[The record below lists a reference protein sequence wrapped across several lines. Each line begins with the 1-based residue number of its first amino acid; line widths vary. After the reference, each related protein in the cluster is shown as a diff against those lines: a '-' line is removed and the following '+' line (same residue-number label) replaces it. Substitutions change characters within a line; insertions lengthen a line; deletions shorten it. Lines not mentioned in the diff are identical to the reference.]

1 MSNIRIVVCTLLVCV
16 LSAGGAYAK
25 SARKAA
31 DAGVIEGDG
40 WQRHGPGLWIFSV
53 DKDAAPD
60 HMLKVEGTG
69 QRIFRY
75 ELPRGAVSA
84 RVREV
89 YVSYVLTGGARWM
102 VTAEHDGMPAAK
114 VLGEA
119 KVDVKEEDL
128 TILTKRPPLF
138 RMHKLG
144 RPLVSGPFWI
154 LHAAPADPSSKAAA
168 VAAVQFVDTD
178 RVWHRSEVGVAGS
191 KTKHM
196 PLVRVVLED
205 VRGAP

>member
-1 MSNIRIVVCTLLVCV
+1 MNIVRIGVCLPLLGV
-16 LSAGGAYAK
+16 LPVGEAHAK
-25 SARKAA
+25 SSRKAA
-31 DAGVIEGDG
+31 DVGVVEGDG
-40 WQRHGPGLWIFSV
+40 WMRHGPGLWIFSV

-60 HMLKVEGTG
+60 HMLRVEGTG

-75 ELPRGAVSA
+75 DLPRGAVSA

-89 YVSYVLTGGARWM
+89 YVSYVQTGGARWM
-102 VTAEHDGMPAAK
+102 VTAEDDGMPAAK

-119 KVDVKEEDL
+119 KVDVKDEDL
-128 TILTKRPPLF
+128 TILTKRPPVF

-144 RPLVSGPFWI
+144 RPRVSGPFWI
-154 LHAAPADPSSKAAA
+154 LHAAPQDPNAKPAAIAA
-168 VAAVQFVDTD
+168 VKFTDTD
-178 RVWHRSEVGVAGS
+178 RVWHRSEVGAAGS